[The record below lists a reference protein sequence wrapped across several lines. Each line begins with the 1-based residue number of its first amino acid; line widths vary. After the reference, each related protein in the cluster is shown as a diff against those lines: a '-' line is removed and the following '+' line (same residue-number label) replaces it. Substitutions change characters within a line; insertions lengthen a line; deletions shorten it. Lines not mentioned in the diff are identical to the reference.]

1 MIFLLCNMEQ
11 TGVFHFF
18 VRIHEQSLIDSAV
31 ITGKLHQLFVI
42 IMDIQLLCQH
52 LADGSSSAS
61 ILSCNG
67 NNYII
72 HSNHHTFLS
81 LLLPPAATYIK
92 GYSPRY
98 AFLMESLLRRS
109 LALPSRTILPVSN
122 TYALSAIDSAFF
134 AFCST
139 NRTVVPLLL
148 TS

>member
-1 MIFLLCNMEQ
+1 MSKLTEEFRALVAKEKDFNMKCEAEFDVQYPTMFLNLD
-11 TGVFHFF
+11 F
-18 VRIHEQSLIDSAV
+18 I
-31 ITGKLHQLFVI
+31 
-42 IMDIQLLCQH
+42 
-52 LADGSSSAS
+52 
-61 ILSCNG
+61 NG

-72 HSNHHTFLS
+72 HPNHHTFLS

-98 AFLMESLLRRS
+98 AFLMESLFRRS

-134 AFCST
+134 VFCST